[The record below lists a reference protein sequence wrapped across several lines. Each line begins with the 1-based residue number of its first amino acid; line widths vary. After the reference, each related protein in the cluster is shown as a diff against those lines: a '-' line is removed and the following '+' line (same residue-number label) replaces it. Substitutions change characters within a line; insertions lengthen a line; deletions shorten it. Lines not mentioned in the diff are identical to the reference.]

1 MTTSQKL
8 RIAQKKLLIQKM
20 SVRLFIIFLIAY
32 KYIFFCLI
40 FNFYIF
46 SMYNCSCLYRDF
58 NQNCPVHRFPIFL
71 KEKVHSRVIVSG
83 IYSRIFTRIDSRFRT
98 GAWPYVVKTFWL
110 IYTEGCRANAM
121 LRPLRWLCSLVITW
135 ITWKL
140 EIVW

>member
-1 MTTSQKL
+1 
-8 RIAQKKLLIQKM
+8 M

-83 IYSRIFTRIDSRFRT
+83 IYSRIFTRIDSFKSGQEHVPHDFGYFGYAFT
-98 GAWPYVVKTFWL
+98 V
-110 IYTEGCRANAM
+110 GCCANAM
-121 LRPLRWLCSLVITW
+121 LMPLRGMLSVKSEEKEGGGLH
-135 ITWKL
+135 
-140 EIVW
+140 IVKWDNSSFF